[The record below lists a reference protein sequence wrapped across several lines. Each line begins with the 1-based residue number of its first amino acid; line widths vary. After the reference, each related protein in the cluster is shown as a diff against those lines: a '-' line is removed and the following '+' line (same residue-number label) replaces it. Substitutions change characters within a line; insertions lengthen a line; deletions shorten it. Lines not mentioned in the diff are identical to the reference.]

1 MPIASVSLRLSLSFS
16 LNSCVA
22 KFRIEVPSRGI
33 SYVVKDIAS
42 LLQSVKNRE
51 FVAYGK
57 KLAFVHSRDAF
68 DERSRNLLD
77 VLSRAQD
84 IRAVINNDNSAYSYY
99 YRRQSDDA
107 TLTLSDGEV
116 AELLDTYVGTEDT
129 VEYTAP
135 ARFYAP
141 TMRVSVVDGNP
152 DLGLAVERGDDPE
165 ASNGSTAAAGYV
177 IRHAQRV
184 ERFIEGQ
191 RSHYVIVRP
200 FSQAE
205 SGAGVGSGGRALL
218 SVDRATIYRCDADFA
233 QKRALLSLLCGENDR
248 EAMYLS
254 ESDVDR
260 FVRTVLP
267 QLVSRQENEAGRSV
281 NAIGA
286 SAGPNAEDG
295 SAASSV
301 FDRLVP
307 PAGRETGVPAH
318 GGLII
323 DVRPSCWRKCA
334 CPAGSRFTSTATAPG

>member
-1 MPIASVSLRLSLSFS
+1 MIA
-16 LNSCVA
+16 
-22 KFRIEVPSRGI
+22 
-33 SYVVKDIAS
+33 
-42 LLQSVKNRE
+42 
-51 FVAYGK
+51 
-57 KLAFVHSRDAF
+57 
-68 DERSRNLLD
+68 
-77 VLSRAQD
+77 
-84 IRAVINNDNSAYSYY
+84 
-99 YRRQSDDA
+99 
-107 TLTLSDGEV
+107 
-116 AELLDTYVGTEDT
+116 
-129 VEYTAP
+129 
-135 ARFYAP
+135 
-141 TMRVSVVDGNP
+141 
-152 DLGLAVERGDDPE
+152 
-165 ASNGSTAAAGYV
+165 
-177 IRHAQRV
+177 
-184 ERFIEGQ
+184 
-191 RSHYVIVRP
+191 RP

-267 QLVSRQENEAGRSV
+267 QLVSRQENEVGRSV
-281 NAIGA
+281 DAIGA

-323 DVRPSCWRKCA
+323 DVPPELLAKMRVPCRLAFYLDRDRAGVTCDAQAHYGDKHYHVFDGIGVDASMRDKEMERLCSRGDAPLFPAPVRCRGRHPRVRRRGDIPSADRRIGGVA
-334 CPAGSRFTSTATAPG
+334 RFGRRDGDARVRRTDRHAAPDDLP

>member
-1 MPIASVSLRLSLSFS
+1 M
-16 LNSCVA
+16 
-22 KFRIEVPSRGI
+22 
-33 SYVVKDIAS
+33 
-42 LLQSVKNRE
+42 
-51 FVAYGK
+51 
-57 KLAFVHSRDAF
+57 HSRDAF

-184 ERFIEGQ
+184 DDHE
-191 RSHYVIVRP
+191 
-200 FSQAE
+200 
-205 SGAGVGSGGRALL
+205 
-218 SVDRATIYRCDADFA
+218 D
-233 QKRALLSLLCGENDR
+233 
-248 EAMYLS
+248 
-254 ESDVDR
+254 
-260 FVRTVLP
+260 
-267 QLVSRQENEAGRSV
+267 
-281 NAIGA
+281 
-286 SAGPNAEDG
+286 SA
-295 SAASSV
+295 
-301 FDRLVP
+301 RI
-307 PAGRETGVPAH
+307 T
-318 GGLII
+318 
-323 DVRPSCWRKCA
+323 
-334 CPAGSRFTSTATAPG
+334 